1 MVRCMLQGVYSQNRI
16 RQNFAPQQN
25 LGIITP
31 TRAQYPQFKEIS
43 PEANSAICAYMSPVI
58 NRDTVPQIPLKAMIN
73 RLKMQGKIEGKDFIV
88 KKSQNGNIVL
98 TTNNK
103 YGNEEK
109 SIHYDNGDIEHWN
122 YYEQTTYKGTK
133 LLRRISKDNKN
144 RTNYI
149 TNVYPKEEV
158 SVYSLAGF
166 KTQNEYMK
174 HLKNNNINFK
184 IKHLQC
190 NDFIP
195 NKNCKEHFLITEYD
209 NNNNKIQSSIW
220 GDTLEEIS
228 KFDKHGAES
237 QRITFCDNDVHVT
250 NYIEKYIDLG
260 NFSRKDFPQE
270 NFTDEKLTFETT
282 PKDYVSYLKTNNKNY
297 KIYKVNTDIQKSL
310 TIKEFDNKGKEK
322 TLTKWNFDTENPR
335 KLKDIMQEKTNLDG
349 TRTRIVLDKDKTS
362 VEKFT
367 FD

>member
-16 RQNFAPQQN
+16 RHNFAPQQN

-73 RLKMQGKIEGKDFIV
+73 RLKMQGKVEGKDFVID
-88 KKSQNGNIVL
+88 KAINGNLVL
-98 TTNNK
+98 ITNNK

-122 YYEQTTYKGTK
+122 YYEQKIYKGQK
-133 LLRRISKDNKN
+133 FLREIAKDNKN
-144 RTNYI
+144 RTINI
-149 TNVYPKEEV
+149 TNVYPKHDV
-158 SVYSLAGF
+158 SVSGLADF

-174 HLKNNNINFK
+174 YLKNNNISFK

-209 NNNNKIQSSIW
+209 NNNNKIQSSTW

-237 QRITFCDNDVHVT
+237 QRITFLDNDVHVT
-250 NYIEKYIDLG
+250 DYIEKYIDLG
-260 NFSRKDFPQE
+260 NFSRKDFPRE

-322 TLTKWNFDTENPR
+322 TSTMWDFDTENPR
-335 KLKDIMQEKTNLDG
+335 KLKDIMQNRINLDG

>member
-25 LGIITP
+25 LGTMTP
-31 TRAQYPQFKEIS
+31 TRAQYQQFKEIS

-88 KKSQNGNIVL
+88 KKFQNGSITL

-103 YGNEEK
+103 YGNIEK
-109 SIHYDNGDIEHWN
+109 SIHYANGDIEHWN
-122 YYEQTTYKGTK
+122 WYEQEMYKGQK

-149 TNVYPKEEV
+149 TNVYSKDEV

-174 HLKNNNINFK
+174 YLKNNNINFK

-190 NDFIP
+190 NDFSS
-195 NKNCKEHFLITEYD
+195 NKNCKEHILITEYD

-237 QRITFCDNDVHVT
+237 QRITFWGNDIHVT
-250 NYIEKYIDLG
+250 DYIEKYIDLG

-270 NFTDEKLTFETT
+270 NFTDEKLTFETS
-282 PKDYVSYLKTNNKNY
+282 PKDFINYLKTNNKSY
-297 KIYKVNTDIQKSL
+297 KIYKVNTDIQKTL

-322 TLTKWNFDTENPR
+322 TSTIWNFDTENPR

-349 TRTRIVLDKDKTS
+349 SRTRIVLDKDKTS

>member
-31 TRAQYPQFKEIS
+31 TRAQYPQFKEIT

-73 RLKMQGKIEGKDFIV
+73 RLKMQGKVEGKDFVID
-88 KKSQNGNIVL
+88 KAINGNLVL
-98 TTNNK
+98 ITNNK

-122 YYEQTTYKGTK
+122 CYEQKIYKGQK
-133 LLRRISKDNKN
+133 FLREIAKDNKN
-144 RTNYI
+144 RTINI
-149 TNVYPKEEV
+149 TNVYPKHDV
-158 SVYSLAGF
+158 SVSGLADF

-174 HLKNNNINFK
+174 YLKNNNINFK

-190 NDFIP
+190 NDFSS
-195 NKNCKEHFLITEYD
+195 NKNCKEHILITEYD

-237 QRITFCDNDVHVT
+237 QRITFWGNDIHVT
-250 NYIEKYIDLG
+250 DYIEKYIDLG

-270 NFTDEKLTFETT
+270 NFTDEKLTFETS
-282 PKDYVSYLKTNNKNY
+282 PKDYVNYLKTNNKSY
-297 KIYKVNTDIQKSL
+297 KIYKVNTDIQKTL

-322 TLTKWNFDTENPR
+322 TSTIWNFDTENPR

-349 TRTRIVLDKDKTS
+349 SRTRIVLDKDKTS